1 MTTFPA
7 EVVKDTQYEILP
19 SPRKSRSG
27 EVLASAFNPIA
38 ALTSVADAALD
49 FASDIAKCLT
59 LISIEKQKTEQTKA
73 IARVGIEESRQ
84 RTERVRIQ
92 ESEATERFRIQCKTN
107 LEQKM
112 MELEAKRE
120 EIKLREVELGWN
132 HELYLLQL
140 RLVEGCVES
149 IIKDKDALIQKLKED
164 NDDRECLNV
173 VLASIVRAN
182 MKLVVLSNKLLELQ
196 KR

>member
-1 MTTFPA
+1 M
-7 EVVKDTQYEILP
+7 
-19 SPRKSRSG
+19 
-27 EVLASAFNPIA
+27 
-38 ALTSVADAALD
+38 
-49 FASDIAKCLT
+49 
-59 LISIEKQKTEQTKA
+59 
-73 IARVGIEESRQ
+73 SRQ

-107 LEQKM
+107 LEHKM

-173 VLASIVRAN
+173 VLASIDRAN
-182 MKLVVLSNKLLELQ
+182 MKLVELSNKILELQ